1 MKVNVRLQAILRR
14 YRPPGFKDDVVQVD
28 LPDGATVRDAAA
40 HLSVPT
46 DMIHAV
52 FVNDK
57 QIPLDTALSE
67 GDAVRLFPP
76 VAGGCQRTAIPVAA
90 YRNERTRIFIAGIMQ
105 GSRRDNDIESQDYR
119 ERIVSAIR
127 ARLPHVDILD
137 PWALHPDSVNYDDH
151 QGRQVYLELNDMATT
166 ADVLVAYVPEASM
179 GTAIEMW
186 QAFKAGAHVF
196 TISPLA
202 ENWVVKFLSQRV
214 FATLDEFVQFVASG
228 EFEAAV
234 TR

>member
-1 MKVNVRLQAILRR
+1 MKVGVRLQAILRR
-14 YRPPGFKDDVVQVD
+14 YRPAGFQGDVVEVT
-28 LPDGATVRDAAA
+28 LPDGATARDAAIA
-40 HLSVPT
+40 LGVPT

-57 QIPLDTALSE
+57 QSALEIVLSE

-76 VAGGCQRTAIPVAA
+76 VAGGCQQAAIPMAA
-90 YRNERTRIFIAGIMQ
+90 CRNERMRIFIAGIMQ
-105 GSRRDNDIESQDYR
+105 GSRRGNGIESQDYR
-119 ERIVSAIR
+119 ERIASAIR
-127 ARLPHVDILD
+127 ARLPDADILD
-137 PWALHPDSVNYDDH
+137 PWALHPDSVNYDDN
-151 QGRQVYLELNDMATT
+151 QGRQVYLALNDMAAS

-214 FATLDEFVQFVASG
+214 FATLDEFVQFVAHG

>member
-1 MKVNVRLQAILRR
+1 MKAGIRLQAILRR
-14 YRPPGFKDDVVQVD
+14 YRPAGFKGDVVQVD
-28 LPDGATVRDAAA
+28 LPDGATVRDAAT

-52 FVNDK
+52 FVND
-57 QIPLDTALSE
+57 QQSLLDTVLSE

-76 VAGGCQRTAIPVAA
+76 VAGGCQQTAIP
-90 YRNERTRIFIAGIMQ
+90 YRNERMRIFIAGIMQ
-105 GSRRDNDIESQDYR
+105 GSRRGNGIESQDYR

-127 ARLPHVDILD
+127 ARLPDADILD
-137 PWALHPDSVNYDDH
+137 PWALHPDSVNYDDN
-151 QGRQVYLELNDMATT
+151 QGRQVYLALNDMAAT
-166 ADVLVAYVPEASM
+166 ADVLVAYVPQASM

-186 QAFKAGAHVF
+186 QAFKAGAHIF

-214 FATLDEFVQFVASG
+214 FATLDEFVQFVACG